1 MRRLIAATTVLLS
14 ALLLFSGLNY
24 YALWDDEAVTAL
36 AGEGVWRTGDTSV
49 VLDHNVVAYRAGLLL
64 RGTHERST
72 PPLAAYLVAPFVG
85 RSGAQA
91 WVVRFPFAVLGLA
104 SVGLILF
111 WLYRIDAHWFTWLL
125 VGLALVANV
134 SLWLYCRQCRYYSP
148 AIFSSI
154 AIAYLY
160 LNWNGSRRQLGLL
173 AAASIILLASNY
185 LNYVALQ
192 LCLLADYL
200 IVGRKRRSLGIKDW
214 LIVLVPQVVV
224 GLVIVLIWNTLGT
237 GSKEYIQGNTI
248 LQRLQLVWMNLRDI
262 NRCEYG
268 AGLLLLAAPVLFFV
282 NRKPWL
288 IRAPLVLF
296 GYVTIVSLLS
306 PQLVRLSPTDADVRY
321 LAAVIPLCIAISVL
335 VLIEAARASKWLAI
349 GIAAL
354 AFASNLLNGSWVVND
369 PEMPMRST
377 IASFVGELWD
387 PPTEP
392 YSPVIAW
399 INQNVKGHESIWV
412 VPDFMTYPLMYHA
425 PKPTY
430 AWQFGTPLP
439 EAFKALPPVHIQGG
453 SELPDYL
460 IAFGPVAQQAY
471 DFLQER
477 RAPYQVVD
485 RLDVNPQDR
494 YRPEI
499 LWHRFKTVSA
509 NASAGDAIYIFKHGS
524 SASPSR

>member
-1 MRRLIAATTVLLS
+1 MRRLIAAITVLLS
-14 ALLLFSGLNY
+14 ALLLFARLNH
-24 YALWDDEAVTAL
+24 YALWDAEAVPAL

-72 PPLAAYLVAPFVG
+72 PPLGAYIAAPFVG

-91 WVVRFPFAVLGLA
+91 WVVRFPFALLGLA
-104 SVGLILF
+104 SVGLILY
-111 WLYRIDAHWFTWLL
+111 WLYRSDAPWLTWLL
-125 VGLALVANV
+125 VGLALVGNV

-154 AIAYLY
+154 AVAYLY
-160 LNWNGSRRQLGLL
+160 LNWNGSRWQLVFL
-173 AAASIILLASNY
+173 AAASLMLLASNY

-192 LCLLADYL
+192 LCLVADYL
-200 IVGRKRRSLGIKDW
+200 IVGRKRRSLGSKDW
-214 LIVLVPQVVV
+214 LTVLVPQVVV

-237 GSKEYIQGNTI
+237 GNKEYIQGNTI

-282 NRKPWL
+282 TRKPWL
-288 IRAPLVLF
+288 IRAPLVLL

-306 PQLVRLSPTDADVRY
+306 PQLIRLSPTDADVRY
-321 LAAVIPLCIAISVL
+321 LAAVIPLCIAIGVM
-335 VLIEAARASKWLAI
+335 VVIEAGRASKGLAI
-349 GIAAL
+349 GLAAL
-354 AFASNLLNGSWVVND
+354 AFASNLLNGSWAVND
-369 PEMPMRST
+369 PKMPMRST

-392 YSPVIAW
+392 YTPVIAW

-425 PKPTY
+425 PQPTY
-430 AWQFGTPLP
+430 AWQLGTPLP
-439 EAFKALPPVHIQGG
+439 DAFKTLPPIHIQGG
-453 SELPDYL
+453 PALPDYV
-460 IAFGPVAQQAY
+460 IAFGPVAQQAHGY
-471 DFLQER
+471 LQQR
-477 RAPYQVVD
+477 GGGYQLAA
-485 RLDVNPQDR
+485 RLDVQPQDR

-499 LWHRFKTVSA
+499 FWHRFKTMSP
-509 NASAGDAIYIFKHGS
+509 NPSIGDAIYILKHAS
-524 SASPSR
+524 SGSPSR

>member
-268 AGLLLLAAPVLFFV
+268 AGLLLLAAPVLF
-282 NRKPWL
+282 
-288 IRAPLVLF
+288 
-296 GYVTIVSLLS
+296 S
-306 PQLVRLSPTDADVRY
+306 
-321 LAAVIPLCIAISVL
+321 
-335 VLIEAARASKWLAI
+335 
-349 GIAAL
+349 
-354 AFASNLLNGSWVVND
+354 
-369 PEMPMRST
+369 
-377 IASFVGELWD
+377 
-387 PPTEP
+387 
-392 YSPVIAW
+392 
-399 INQNVKGHESIWV
+399 
-412 VPDFMTYPLMYHA
+412 
-425 PKPTY
+425 
-430 AWQFGTPLP
+430 
-439 EAFKALPPVHIQGG
+439 
-453 SELPDYL
+453 
-460 IAFGPVAQQAY
+460 
-471 DFLQER
+471 
-477 RAPYQVVD
+477 
-485 RLDVNPQDR
+485 
-494 YRPEI
+494 
-499 LWHRFKTVSA
+499 
-509 NASAGDAIYIFKHGS
+509 
-524 SASPSR
+524 